1 MTPSGT
7 LWLSLV
13 HIPPCKRIPSVM
25 LCSHCPMND
34 SSGCLHI
41 TVYLAVMLQASWH
54 SERVTKGQMVHF
66 SSHDGLQNFIKLT
79 LVNIGPRVCQGG
91 FRVTEVFPSLL
102 NTKFV
107 K

>member
-7 LWLSLV
+7 LWLSRV

-66 SSHDGLQNFIKLT
+66 SSHDGLQNFK
-79 LVNIGPRVCQGG
+79 PK
-91 FRVTEVFPSLL
+91 SLPGWVQSNRSL
-102 NTKFV
+102 SFSPKY
-107 K
+107 